1 MLIINVLSDYC
12 KIYEVFHFEL
22 LNKIED
28 LQYFDNKRFNKSFFL
43 FTKFN
48 IIV

>member
-1 MLIINVLSDYC
+1 MFLVILGCYGILNTECRILFMLIINVLSDYC

-28 LQYFDNKRFNKSFFL
+28 L
-43 FTKFN
+43 
-48 IIV
+48 